1 MLENEAAISAIK
13 ETAKEIT
20 LLLGGTNLILVA
32 TITWLS
38 KIWMDRILENE
49 RRKTQVIVEQL
60 KGSLTQERE
69 KLNSVLKTQLDQSR
83 YFFEKTVS
91 FFSENQKSIY
101 EKRLL
106 AFEQIW
112 RTVQKFRQLAPFLLD
127 ILLEKE
133 YELIKT
139 NPELKEFLQRCDEN
153 ELLKQ
158 CKLIDSEIE
167 SHRIYIPALI
177 WQLYYSYRLISIRP
191 ILKYKLIVTSKTSDT
206 PIIPWY
212 KDSTLHTIIVNLLDE
227 KELEEFDDLHTGQLS
242 WTLNRI
248 EIKLLDMFQ
257 KYLSGD
263 ILLADM
269 NEKAILL
276 DQANRKAQEA
286 SYSFER
292 DLNIE

>member
-1 MLENEAAISAIK
+1 M
-13 ETAKEIT
+13 
-20 LLLGGTNLILVA
+20 
-32 TITWLS
+32 
-38 KIWMDRILENE
+38 
-49 RRKTQVIVEQL
+49 
-60 KGSLTQERE
+60 
-69 KLNSVLKTQLDQSR
+69 
-83 YFFEKTVS
+83 
-91 FFSENQKSIY
+91 
-101 EKRLL
+101 L

-227 KELEEFDDLHTGQLS
+227 KELEEFDAQQSKIIELRYFGGLTIEETAEVLKIS
-242 WTLNRI
+242 ESTVKREWTMARAWL
-248 EIKLLDMFQ
+248 
-257 KYLSGD
+257 
-263 ILLADM
+263 
-269 NEKAILL
+269 
-276 DQANRKAQEA
+276 
-286 SYSFER
+286 FER
-292 DLNIE
+292 VSHS